1 MKPAERRHLRTHQL
15 RHSSTR
21 RVLRNMKD
29 GFCTV
34 AVARIKYGKC
44 EISVYSKVAVRPQH
58 CCRCGIMQQ
67 LFTAHIE
74 ERLHQ
79 HISTHNVAT
88 FAKTAS
94 WFDGRTI
101 RSISTGRLRSRSTST
116 YPPFLLQYTHGAGEV
131 QPDSRHQTGHHNHG
145 ARTGRS
151 RQSATTWFRWQRS
164 NTNLYSAS
172 TFLRTG
178 ESLVQ
183 QKQLDVKRA
192 RNQTTSGLEF
202 DRGGL
207 RRHQIR
213 GGSAPT
219 PVRSCLAA
227 VQGTS
232 ITNDFVHHG
241 DSTRP
246 SSRHGGGC
254 FPPGSV
260 TTRACIVWTVPRRLK
275 RRPEGEKTVISPNT
289 FSVKYSRYQ

>member
-101 RSISTGRLRSRSTST
+101 RSISTRRLRSRSTST

-151 RQSATTWFRWQRS
+151 RQSATTWFKRQRS
-164 NTNLYSAS
+164 NTTLYSGS
-172 TFLRTG
+172 SYLRMG
-178 ESLVQ
+178 ESLLVQ
-183 QKQLDVKRA
+183 QRWYDVTRA
-192 RNQTTSGLEF
+192 RNQTASGLEF
-202 DRGGL
+202 VLLREFLWAATRDV
-207 RRHQIR
+207 RRHQHHHSSGPTER
-213 GGSAPT
+213 GTGLT
-219 PVRSCLAA
+219 DDLL
-227 VQGTS
+227 
-232 ITNDFVHHG
+232 HHG
-241 DSTRP
+241 DITRP
-246 SSRHGGGC
+246 SSRYGRDC
-254 FPPGSV
+254 FPSHVSQSLHCLDRSP
-260 TTRACIVWTVPRRLK
+260 TT
-275 RRPEGEKTVISPNT
+275 G
-289 FSVKYSRYQ
+289 